1 MKLKLNTE
9 FGTLTKVIMH
19 RPGSEIERLL
29 PKNTS
34 ELLFEDVPFL
44 ETMQHEHDEYTRLIK
59 NATDAKVYR
68 LRQLL
73 QDILI
78 DQNLKKSLLE
88 KALGQAGHT
97 ELSEEIISY
106 YSTAEIINILISGI
120 RVDEIKWKY
129 AGFRSKKLK
138 ENDYLIYPSPN
149 LYFMRDPAA
158 IIQEGVISGNMKFSG
173 RQFESHLIKLVF
185 THHPEFREHYRE
197 VFPADI
203 ISDNCPTIEGGD
215 VMVLS
220 PKVLVIG
227 CSERTQSEA
236 IQLVAKKVLVNGTIE
251 RVYEVRL
258 PSKRNYMH
266 LDTVFSIIDEN
277 LVLAYREAMDTL
289 KETFLYQLTSVGE
302 NNTVNLKRESIKK
315 SLISIL
321 QSEVSHLEV
330 VDTGYGHPDYASRE
344 QWYDGANVFAIGPR
358 RVISYNRNKLTNRAL
373 RDKGVEVLEIN
384 SSELSRG
391 LGGPRCMTMP
401 IERKNVYRR

>member
-19 RPGSEIERLL
+19 RPGREIERLT

-44 ETMQHEHDEYTRLIK
+44 ETMQKEHDEYTNLIK
-59 NATDAKVYR
+59 HVTDARVYR

-73 QDILI
+73 LDILI
-78 DQNLKKSLLE
+78 DPNLKNSILKE
-88 KALGQAGHT
+88 ALSQVGHIK
-97 ELSEEIISY
+97 LSEEIISY
-106 YSTAEIINILISGI
+106 YSTLEIVNLIISGI
-120 RVDEIKWKY
+120 RLDEIKRKLPK
-129 AGFRSKKLK
+129 FKSKHLK

-158 IIQEGVISGNMKFSG
+158 IIQNGVIFSNMKFSG
-173 RQFESHLIKLVF
+173 RQFESRLIKLIF
-185 THHPEFREHYRE
+185 THHPDFKDEYEE
-197 VFPADI
+197 VFPSDQNL
-203 ISDNCPTIEGGD
+203 DNCPTIEGGD

-236 IQLVAKKVLVNGTIE
+236 IQQVAKKVLANGEVE
-251 RVYEVRL
+251 RVYEVSL

-277 LVLAYREAMDTL
+277 LVLTYREAMDTL
-289 KETFLYQLTSVGE
+289 RETFLYQVESVDE
-302 NNTVNLKRESIKK
+302 NNLATIHRESIKE

-321 QSEVSHLEV
+321 QMEVPHIEV
-330 VDTGYGHPDYASRE
+330 VETGYGHPDYASKE

-358 RVISYNRNKLTNRAL
+358 RVISYDRNKLTNRAL
-373 RDKGVEVLEIN
+373 RDMGVEVLEIN

-401 IERKNVYRR
+401 VERKNI

>member
-9 FGTLTKVIMH
+9 FGTLTRVIMH
-19 RPGSEIERLL
+19 RPGWEIERLT
-29 PKNTS
+29 PQNSS

-44 ETMQHEHDEYTRLIK
+44 EKMQKEHDEFTTLIK
-59 NATDAKVYR
+59 NVTDAKVYR

-73 QDILI
+73 LDILT
-78 DQNLKKSLLE
+78 DQELKNSILKD
-88 KALGQAGHT
+88 ALRQVGHT
-97 ELSEEIISY
+97 ELSEDIVSN

-120 RVDEIKWKY
+120 RVDEVKRKLPK
-129 AGFRSKKLK
+129 FKSKKLK
-138 ENDYLIYPSPN
+138 EYDYLVFPSPN

-158 IIQEGVISGNMKFSG
+158 IVQTGVISSNMKFSG
-173 RQFESHLIKLVF
+173 RQFESHIIKLIF
-185 THHPEFREHYRE
+185 TNHPEFKEHYSE
-197 VFPADI
+197 VFPR
-203 ISDNCPTIEGGD
+203 DNSKKFCPTIEGGD
-215 VMVLS
+215 VMVVS

-236 IQLVAKKVLVNGTIE
+236 IQLVAKQVLAEGSVE
-251 RVYEVRL
+251 RVYEVKL

-277 LVLAYREAMDTL
+277 LIVTYREAMDYL
-289 KETFLYQLTSVGE
+289 KETFIYRFGSVDE
-302 NNTVNLKRESIKK
+302 NKNVKIHRESIKK

-321 QSEVSHLEV
+321 QMEVPHMEV
-330 VDTGYGHPDYASRE
+330 VETGYGHPDYASKE

-358 RVISYNRNKLTNRAL
+358 RVVSYDRNKLTNRAL

-401 IERKNVYRR
+401 IERKNI